1 MVLDYNELLKRA
13 RNNLPESVLKT
24 ERFTVSNIR
33 GHIQGNKTVL
43 SNFFQ
48 IANELQREEEHFL
61 KYILKELATPAEVKK
76 PLLILGRKI
85 SSVTINQKI
94 QEYTKKYVICKECG
108 KPETALIKQDRI
120 TFLRCNACGAK
131 YPVN

>member
-1 MVLDYNELLKRA
+1 MDYKDLLKKGREK
-13 RNNLPESVLKT
+13 LPESVLKT
-24 ERFTVSNIR
+24 ERFSVQNIR
-33 GHIQGNKTVL
+33 GHIQGNKTIL

-48 IANELQREEEHFL
+48 IANELGREEEHFL
-61 KYILKELATPAEVKK
+61 KYILKEVATPAEVKK

-85 SSVTINQKI
+85 GASTINLKI

-108 KPETALIKQDRI
+108 KPETSLTKQDRL
-120 TFLRCNACGAK
+120 TFIRCNACGAR